1 MCASGSHVWN
11 GQSGSFTAN
20 PMNSSAN
27 MTPAGRRRFAP
38 WLSASRIAVMSNVP
52 VEKNSARI
60 PISMNALP
68 EYGEDEELHRRILA
82 LALRL
87 AAPYGDMRKNIG
99 ISSSSQNR
107 KKSRKSIAVNTP
119 MTAALKR
126 EQPEEILADAL
137 ASRPTTPNTATMPKQ
152 PGEQ

>member
-27 MTPAGRRRFAP
+27 IAPAGRSRFAP
-38 WLSASRIAVMSNVP
+38 AMESRIAVMSNVP

-68 EYGEDEELHRRILA
+68 SMVKMRNFIAEYSRRPL
-82 LALRL
+82 
-87 AAPYGDMRKNIG
+87 PHMDMRKNIG

-119 MTAALKR
+119 MTA
-126 EQPEEILADAL
+126 P
-137 ASRPTTPNTATMPKQ
+137 
-152 PGEQ
+152 

>member
-1 MCASGSHVWN
+1 MWN
-11 GQSGSFTAN
+11 GHSGSFTAN

-27 MTPAGRRRFAP
+27 IAPAGRSRFAP
-38 WLSASRIAVMSNVP
+38 AMASRIAVMSNVP

-68 EYGEDEELHRRILA
+68 SIVKMRNFIAEYSRRPL
-82 LALRL
+82 
-87 AAPYGDMRKNIG
+87 PHMDMRKNIG

-119 MTAALKR
+119 MTA
-126 EQPEEILADAL
+126 P
-137 ASRPTTPNTATMPKQ
+137 
-152 PGEQ
+152 